1 MEERQTTQL
10 AVPVTERDHI
20 QGPPTAPV
28 TVVEYGDYE
37 CPDCGEAYDAVKQLQ
52 NEFGD
57 KVRFVFR
64 NFPIPE
70 SHPHAEEAAEA
81 AEAAAEQG
89 KFWEMHDTLYEHQ
102 KDLDDE
108 HLMAYARILSLT
120 PEEFERD
127 LEEHSQRVRVL
138 EDLASGLE
146 SGVEGTPTFFINGTR
161 YAGPYDLANLR
172 DAITRARG
180 RSDTR
185 GCSPPLQGA
194 P

>member
-1 MEERQTTQL
+1 MIEERRSIQL

-20 QGPPTAPV
+20 QGPPRAPV

-37 CPDCGEAYDAVKQLQ
+37 CPNCGEAYGVVKHLQ
-52 NEFGD
+52 SEFGD
-57 KVRFVFR
+57 DVRFVFR

-89 KFWEMHDTLYEHQ
+89 KFWEMQDTLYEHQ
-102 KDLDDE
+102 KGLDE
-108 HLMAYARILSLT
+108 QHLVAYARILSLT

-127 LEEHSQRVRVL
+127 LEEHAQRVRVQ
-138 EDLASGLE
+138 EDLESGLE

-161 YAGPYDLANLR
+161 YDGPYDLSNLR
-172 DAITRARG
+172 NAITRALG
-180 RSDTR
+180 RSD
-185 GCSPPLQGA
+185 G
-194 P
+194 

>member
-1 MEERQTTQL
+1 MLEERRNAQL
-10 AVPVTERDHI
+10 ALPVTERDHI

-37 CPDCGEAYDAVKQLQ
+37 CPYCGDAYGVVKQLQ

-57 KVRFVFR
+57 DVRFVFR

-102 KDLDDE
+102 SALDDE

-120 PEEFERD
+120 PDEFEKD
-127 LEEHSQRVRVL
+127 LEEHAQRVRVQQ
-138 EDLASGLE
+138 DLASGLE

-161 YAGPYDLANLR
+161 YDGPYDLDNLR
-172 DAITRARG
+172 NAITGALR
-180 RSDTR
+180 RSD
-185 GCSPPLQGA
+185 G
-194 P
+194 

>member
-1 MEERQTTQL
+1 MMEERQTTQL

-28 TVVEYGDYE
+28 TVVEYGGYE
-37 CPDCGEAYDAVKQLQ
+37 CPDCGEAYEAVKQLQ

-57 KVRFVFR
+57 TVRFVFR

-108 HLMAYARILSLT
+108 HLMAYASILSLT
-120 PEEFERD
+120 PEEFRLLATEYNRSFRA
-127 LEEHSQRVRVL
+127 LEALPVPTVAAVRGSAL
-138 EDLASGLE
+138 G
-146 SGVEGTPTFFINGTR
+146 
-161 YAGPYDLANLR
+161 
-172 DAITRARG
+172 
-180 RSDTR
+180 
-185 GCSPPLQGA
+185 
-194 P
+194 